1 MHWKEQNWEEPAP
14 DVRIRPYLRA
24 VAPVEQFGGQVPTA
38 PATADAAVAHVP
50 RPFVLTSG
58 RVAGIDPTIRLETQV
73 TARHP
78 GQNWDSPE
86 LSRLTFEMRNI
97 VLLCAEPLSVA
108 EVSAQ
113 LRLQLGVT
121 KVLVGDLRAAGYLDV
136 HVRHGAEPT
145 NPDVIQRVIDGLSA
159 IS

>member
-1 MHWKEQNWEEPAP
+1 MHWKEPDGEEPAP
-14 DVRIRPYLRA
+14 GVQIRPYLRA
-24 VAPVEQFGGQVPTA
+24 VTPAEQFAGPAPTPEA
-38 PATADAAVAHVP
+38 TLDPAITDVP

-58 RVAGIDPTIRLETQV
+58 RVAGTDPSISLETQV

-78 GQNWDSPE
+78 GLSWDSPG
-86 LSRLTFEMRNI
+86 LSRLTPEMRNI

-113 LRLQLGVT
+113 LQLQLGVT

-136 HVRHGAEPT
+136 HVRHGAESF
-145 NPDVIQRVIDGLSA
+145 NPDVILRVIDGLSA